1 LISHGLSFNRLAFFK
16 KRKESHKKGIIAN
29 LFLSLTYDF
38 RFDSGIYC
46 RKTRGMGGTSRV
58 NQRTNCAI
66 GAEEEAEK

>member
-1 LISHGLSFNRLAFFK
+1 LHFLK
-16 KRKESHKKGIIAN
+16 KEREPQKRHYRQP
-29 LFLSLTYDF
+29 FLSLTYDF